1 MRTYTTI
8 SLFVLLVLTASVSAA
23 QAQMDFLGTVDST
36 FRTEILIGKQ
46 SLRFIQPSPNTT
58 SFADF
63 RTDFDPRVPLLAG
76 TVEVSPLP
84 SVSARFAGHIS
95 VWERSGDYF
104 RTTGHTSI
112 SDGAW
117 DLQPD
122 VGAWELAG
130 LYHLWNDGGYRFSV
144 TGGYRREVWLYHGD
158 GASPSNS
165 GGRLREELASQ
176 IPFLGLQTSMFF
188 PWWRARFEVLGSAFM
203 KQKVS
208 SLIQRGVSFIEY
220 KGTLDQ
226 GGLLEFQMEGNV
238 SLTRYLWTG
247 LHARYTYQELRG
259 GEKVTGIENT
269 GQRVSFDLS
278 TWENIFTVGLDLGVV
293 F

>member
-1 MRTYTTI
+1 ME
-8 SLFVLLVLTASVSAA
+8 
-23 QAQMDFLGTVDST
+23 FLGTVDSS

-76 TVEVSPLP
+76 TVEVSPFP
-84 SVSARFAGHIS
+84 SVSGRFAGYVSIL
-95 VWERSGDYF
+95 ERSGNYF
-104 RTTGHTSI
+104 RTRGQAPEGFNI
-112 SDGAW
+112 ADGGW
-117 DLQPD
+117 DLEPD
-122 VGAWELAG
+122 VGSWELAG
-130 LYHLWNDGGYRFSV
+130 LYHLWNEGGYRFSV
-144 TGGYRREVWLYHGD
+144 TAGYRREVWLYHGD
-158 GASPSNS
+158 AASPRNS

-188 PWWRARFEVLGSAFM
+188 PWWKARFEVLGSPFM
-203 KQKVS
+203 TKKVS

-220 KGTLDQ
+220 QGTLNQ
-226 GGLLEFQMEGNV
+226 GGLLEFQMDGNV

-259 GEKVTGIENT
+259 GEKATGISSNGEKAT
-269 GQRVSFDLS
+269 FDLS
-278 TWENIFTVGLDLGVV
+278 TWENIFVVGLDLGIV